1 MAQIPSLETRIPP
14 SFFEDSWYYQGWRGP
29 GGLDRVL
36 SVFSN
41 DDYAIIRSLVDM
53 AVHNK
58 LFPYVLN
65 TNKKEAHCV
74 VWEGEELGYTD
85 QSKHRMLETIVSMID
100 IGLHQ
105 KIEEL
110 RDTEDKK
117 ISDVTKR
124 SIIRFATEVGRFL
137 GMNMFIES
145 VNFLFQKDIIM
156 YTFDSESKGHSQQ
169 VITSR
174 TKFMNEI
181 MIHIYN
187 NRQRSSALRK
197 KFEKI
202 VKNIQKSRMLD
213 SFWCWLVNSDNVLEG
228 NVSADAIHDLYK
240 MFLLDRDVEDDEDD
254 DDEHGLCDLVK
265 FSLWL
270 KNHHVAADENDKG
283 MRKFINDRKTKHN
296 RYSLDKS
303 KLELFAKTAE
313 KKKMSS
319 TKKDNNEYAEKMKK
333 QRFDD
338 NVRGV
343 TDELLKVKAEES
355 EDECL
360 IQASYVFGAGKR
372 QVSEEQADMFVSM
385 VKESLAEK
393 GFVFEYESQTGKVIC
408 FDDA

>member
-14 SFFEDSWYYQGWRGP
+14 SFFEDAWYYQGWRGP

-65 TNKKEAHCV
+65 TNKKEANCV

-145 VNFLFQKDIIM
+145 VNSLFQKDIIM

-169 VITSR
+169 VIMSR

-197 KFEKI
+197 KFEKD

-213 SFWCWLVNSDNVLEG
+213 SFLCWLDKNEDGLQG
-228 NVSADAIHDLYK
+228 NVSAEDIHNLFMRFVDEEGN
-240 MFLLDRDVEDDEDD
+240 DCDDEL
-254 DDEHGLCDLVK
+254 HSLVK
-265 FSLWL
+265 FSLHI
-270 KNHHVAADENDKG
+270 KNHNVMSGVDDPCV
-283 MRKFINDRKTKHN
+283 RKVIVDRKTKNN
-296 RYSLDKS
+296 RYALDRC
-303 KLELFAKTAE
+303 KLREFAKKMVVKKSSSNNKETADAIS
-313 KKKMSS
+313 KGRVV
-319 TKKDNNEYAEKMKK
+319 NIVN
-333 QRFDD
+333 RI
-338 NVRGV
+338 V
-343 TDELLKVKAEES
+343 DELVKVFSQEKQVMH
-355 EDECL
+355 ECL
-360 IQASYVFGAGKR
+360 SQSSFVFGRGKHL
-372 QVSEEQADMFVSM
+372 VPDEHSDMFVDL
-385 VKESLAEK
+385 VKDYLRSK
-393 GFVFEYESQTGKVIC
+393 GIVFE
-408 FDDA
+408 FDDTSGMVVRLDDIEA